1 MDDIRKL
8 TGIIIDP
15 GHGGTDSGAT
25 GNDMLEKDYTLLISE
40 YMYDRFK
47 ELGVPV
53 ALTRNSDITLSPT
66 ERTSKILSEF
76 GNNKDVIV
84 ISNHLNAGGGTG
96 AEVIYALRNKDTL
109 AKKILESLGAEGQ
122 TTRKYYQR
130 RLPSDTSKDYYFIHR
145 NTGVTEPLIVE
156 YGFIDDK
163 PENVE
168 FLNENY
174 QRLAEAV
181 IRSVMDYKG
190 LKYIPPEGYI
200 SNTYV
205 VQKGDSLYSIARKLN
220 TTVDELKRLN
230 NLTPNTL
237 SIGQI
242 LKLPKPADIDEPSQE
257 PTNITYTVQSGDSLY
272 KIATKYNTTIDA
284 IKKANNLTNDL
295 LSIGQ
300 VLTIPT
306 TIISEE
312 VPEPNY
318 FNYKVVSGDSL
329 YKIAKKYNVTV
340 DSIKELNN
348 LTSNLLSIGQTIKI
362 PTTSTNKRTYIV
374 KSGDSLYSIA
384 KEFNTTVDNLKKL
397 NNLSSNMLSIGQ
409 ILIIE

>member
-8 TGIIIDP
+8 NGVVIDP

-53 ALTRNSDITLSPT
+53 ALTRDSDITLSPT

-76 GNNKDVIV
+76 GNNRDVIV

-145 NTGVTEPLIVE
+145 NTGNTEPVIVE

-163 PENVE
+163 PENAE

-190 LKYIPPEGYI
+190 LTYTPPEGYI

-230 NLTPNTL
+230 NLT
-237 SIGQI
+237 S
-242 LKLPKPADIDEPSQE
+242 
-257 PTNITYTVQSGDSLY
+257 
-272 KIATKYNTTIDA
+272 
-284 IKKANNLTNDL
+284 NN

-300 VLTIPT
+300 VLRIPSKLV
-306 TIISEE
+306 IDDEE
-312 VPEPNY
+312 NIYV
-318 FNYKVVSGDSL
+318 
-329 YKIAKKYNVTV
+329 
-340 DSIKELNN
+340 
-348 LTSNLLSIGQTIKI
+348 
-362 PTTSTNKRTYIV
+362 V
-374 KSGDSLYSIA
+374 KSGDTI
-384 KEFNTTVDNLKKL
+384 FMG
-397 NNLSSNMLSIGQ
+397 NN
-409 ILIIE
+409 E